1 MVAVRRVLP
10 MVLANIVLDD
20 ELPSQPEDFSL
31 FVAYAISTVTNTSM
45 AVHRH
50 LLAMTSTEQR
60 LEAVRELI
68 DRLRCP
74 RLERGSLLVSTR
86 EEPDFSFGGS
96 VVLLTEHGP
105 TGSVGFIVN
114 QEIGALAPLLYP
126 NGTAQAAAA
135 VAAAAARMPAG
146 HRALRLMYGGP
157 VELGR
162 GRGRTRVLA
171 GSHPE
176 GASEPFGGSRGSHV
190 GHLELVP
197 GVFLFPPVA
206 PTRGDSGEDD
216 EPGASSASLGSSI
229 EVYDGEESSGAM
241 VGSQGGMVSD
251 RSSLDGSEMQLG
263 GDEALEPFEH
273 DGSVFSSSHSE
284 MREPRTDNVG
294 GGTEAAQ
301 AAQAARVAQGAA
313 PAADERMRDHEV
325 VAQAT
330 RVVQSQHTMAALA
343 AAFPPTAEASAAESQ
358 AETRRGGPVELPA
371 QDAWP
376 NTPGAPNPPGDER
389 ARGETGLLL
398 HGYAAWMPLQLE
410 REVRAGQWF
419 VAPPGDRHTILRMP
433 RGEMYARVRGNGAL
447 MPLDSEA
454 FLEWCLERGRS
465 GSLSTTL
472 HSLASPL
479 P

>member
-171 GSHPE
+171 GVPSRRRV
-176 GASEPFGGSRGSHV
+176 GAFWG
-190 GHLELVP
+190 LK
-197 GVFLFPPVA
+197 
-206 PTRGDSGEDD
+206 
-216 EPGASSASLGSSI
+216 
-229 EVYDGEESSGAM
+229 
-241 VGSQGGMVSD
+241 
-251 RSSLDGSEMQLG
+251 
-263 GDEALEPFEH
+263 
-273 DGSVFSSSHSE
+273 
-284 MREPRTDNVG
+284 REPRG
-294 GGTEAAQ
+294 PSR
-301 AAQAARVAQGAA
+301 ARPGRLSL
-313 PAADERMRDHEV
+313 PTGCADARG
-325 VAQAT
+325 Q
-330 RVVQSQHTMAALA
+330 
-343 AAFPPTAEASAAESQ
+343 
-358 AETRRGGPVELPA
+358 RRGRRTRCK
-371 QDAWP
+371 QCQ
-376 NTPGAPNPPGDER
+376 PGVQ
-389 ARGETGLLL
+389 
-398 HGYAAWMPLQLE
+398 H
-410 REVRAGQWF
+410 
-419 VAPPGDRHTILRMP
+419 
-433 RGEMYARVRGNGAL
+433 
-447 MPLDSEA
+447 
-454 FLEWCLERGRS
+454 
-465 GSLSTTL
+465 
-472 HSLASPL
+472 
-479 P
+479 